1 MSLVTLFARRL
12 PPSCWLRAYQ
22 TSSTRLCNPKTPAAA
37 PVPPVIESKEPG
49 TASTP
54 VESGKP
60 IKEDNVVHQSAVS
73 SDPAKPIEPSEP
85 PAEPAENV
93 KPEPPTPL
101 AAAAEPVQA
110 PLPPKTKEP
119 APEQSKGPVVAPATP
134 SVPSPSILSAIT
146 GLRHSPAPALGLGLA
161 GLIPFVA
168 APAYMYNAGVFLPS
182 IATAQ
187 LTYGATILSF
197 LGGVRW
203 GLLASGGPHL
213 PPTWSQYSW
222 SVTPSLI
229 AWAALLIPNQTAA
242 TTLCAAGLT
251 TALVL
256 DLKQQGYPDW
266 FRGLR
271 LILTLGAV
279 VSLLC
284 SLGLSMGI
292 GITPLQSTLLT

>member
-1 MSLVTLFARRL
+1 
-12 PPSCWLRAYQ
+12 
-22 TSSTRLCNPKTPAAA
+22 
-37 PVPPVIESKEPG
+37 
-49 TASTP
+49 
-54 VESGKP
+54 
-60 IKEDNVVHQSAVS
+60 
-73 SDPAKPIEPSEP
+73 
-85 PAEPAENV
+85 
-93 KPEPPTPL
+93 
-101 AAAAEPVQA
+101 
-110 PLPPKTKEP
+110 
-119 APEQSKGPVVAPATP
+119 
-134 SVPSPSILSAIT
+134 
-146 GLRHSPAPALGLGLA
+146 
-161 GLIPFVA
+161 
-168 APAYMYNAGVFLPS
+168 MYNAGVFLPS

-213 PPTWSQYSW
+213 PPSWSQYSW

-229 AWAALLIPNQTAA
+229 AWAALLIPNQAAA
-242 TTLCAAGLT
+242 TTFCAAGLT
-251 TALVL
+251 IALVL

-284 SLGLSMGI
+284 SLGISMGI

>member
-1 MSLVTLFARRL
+1 MSLVALFTRRL
-12 PPSCWLRAYQ
+12 PPPCWLRAYR
-22 TSSTRLCNPKTPAAA
+22 TSSTRLCNPKTLAAA
-37 PVPPVIESKEPG
+37 PTAPAKESKEPV
-49 TASTP
+49 TDSTP
-54 VESGKP
+54 VESDRP
-60 IKEDNVVHQSAVS
+60 TKEDNVIHKSAAGPPE
-73 SDPAKPIEPSEP
+73 PAKPIEPSEP
-85 PAEPAENV
+85 AKSNPENV
-93 KPEPPTPL
+93 KPDPPTPI
-101 AAAAEPVQA
+101 AAAAPTHPEI
-110 PLPPKTKEP
+110 KEP
-119 APEQSKGPVVAPATP
+119 APEQSKGPVVVPPTP
-134 SVPSPSILSAIT
+134 LVPSPSILSAIT

-213 PPTWSQYSW
+213 PPSWSQYSW
-222 SVTPSLI
+222 SVTPSLV
-229 AWAALLIPNQTAA
+229 AWVALLIPNQPAA

-292 GITPLQSTLLT
+292 GIAPLQSTLLT

>member
-1 MSLVTLFARRL
+1 MSLVALFTRRL
-12 PPSCWLRAYQ
+12 PPPCWLRAYQ
-22 TSSTRLCNPKTPAAA
+22 TSSTRLCNPKTLAAA
-37 PVPPVIESKEPG
+37 PTAPAKESKEPV
-49 TASTP
+49 TDSTP
-54 VESGKP
+54 VESDRP
-60 IKEDNVVHQSAVS
+60 TKEDDVIHKSAAGPPE
-73 SDPAKPIEPSEP
+73 PAKPIEPSEP
-85 PAEPAENV
+85 AKSNPENV
-93 KPEPPTPL
+93 KPEPPTPI
-101 AAAAEPVQA
+101 AAVA
-110 PLPPKTKEP
+110 PPRPEIKEP
-119 APEQSKGPVVAPATP
+119 APVQSKGPVVVPPAPL
-134 SVPSPSILSAIT
+134 VPSPSILSAIT

-161 GLIPFVA
+161 GLIPFMA

-213 PPTWSQYSW
+213 PPSWSQYSW
-222 SVTPSLI
+222 SVTPSLV
-229 AWAALLIPNQTAA
+229 AWVALLIPNQPAA

>member
-1 MSLVTLFARRL
+1 MRPCLQETLVFLHHIRRSQESCQLFQMSLVTLFARRL

-168 APAYMYNAGVFLPS
+168 APAYMVLIIFDKCRLSSLSVFLQYNAGVFLPS

-197 LGGVRW
+197 LGGVHR
-203 GLLASGGPHL
+203 
-213 PPTWSQYSW
+213 
-222 SVTPSLI
+222 PSSYLMPLI
-229 AWAALLIPNQTAA
+229 I
-242 TTLCAAGLT
+242 C
-251 TALVL
+251 
-256 DLKQQGYPDW
+256 
-266 FRGLR
+266 R
-271 LILTLGAV
+271 IL
-279 VSLLC
+279 
-284 SLGLSMGI
+284 
-292 GITPLQSTLLT
+292 

>member
-12 PPSCWLRAYQ
+12 PPPCWLRAYQ
-22 TSSTRLCNPKTPAAA
+22 TSSTRLCNPKSPAAA
-37 PVPPVIESKEPG
+37 PVPPVIESKEPV

-54 VESGKP
+54 VESDKP
-60 IKEDNVVHQSAVS
+60 IKEDNVVHQSAAS
-73 SDPAKPIEPSEP
+73 EPAKPIEPSEP
-85 PAEPAENV
+85 PAEPAKSSTENV
-93 KPEPPTPL
+93 KPL

-134 SVPSPSILSAIT
+134 PVPSPSILSAIT

-229 AWAALLIPNQTAA
+229 AWAALLIPNQAAA